1 MVNPIKGRPMMTH
14 EGTCSVVKSINLDAR
29 LPELITKRMFYAYY
43 LTSPFL
49 SFLIYKMGRTV

>member
-1 MVNPIKGRPMMTH
+1 MTH